1 MGATTLT
8 SFIKSE
14 EEYSD
19 VMVRNATGTAVLFEK
34 KSVSRPDE
42 GIILHSMTSPQL
54 NKIYCLDALIHLKKL
69 PSNSCQIIIADPPY
83 FRAIKEDWDNQWGSL
98 DDYLNWSEK
107 WISECIRILKPKGT
121 MYVYGFSETLAY
133 LFTKIQINKK
143 WLVWHYTNKTVPS
156 LNFWQRSHE
165 SIICCW
171 KDDRPDF
178 NRDEVR
184 VPYTET
190 FLKNAAG
197 KVRKGTKGRFGEGKE
212 TIYNAH
218 QNGALPRDVINI
230 SALAGGA
237 GFREKVEHPTQKPL
251 ALCDMLIKAAKN
263 TDNVVLVP
271 FVGSGSECV
280 SAIRNNCEFIGFE
293 ISKEYCKLAEKRIL
307 EETK

>member
-1 MGATTLT
+1 MGQTDKAE
-8 SFIKSE
+8 FIKSNCE
-14 EEYSD
+14 NSEAMAERKAGAS
-19 VMVRNATGTAVLFEK
+19 A
-34 KSVSRPDE
+34 
-42 GIILHSMTSPQL
+42 ILQKQL
-54 NKIYCLDALIHLKKL
+54 HTQVKLGLNRIYCMDSLAGLKKL
-69 PSNSCQIIIADPPY
+69 PSESCQIIIADPPY
-83 FRAIKEDWDNQWGSL
+83 FRAVKEDWDNQWE
-98 DDYLNWSEK
+98 DFEQYLNWCDD
-107 WISECIRILKPKGT
+107 WISECIRVLKPKGT
-121 MYVYGFSETLAY
+121 MYIYGFSETLAY
-133 LFTKIQINKK
+133 LFTRIFINKK

-171 KDDRPDF
+171 KDERPDF

-212 TIYNAH
+212 TVYSAH

-230 SALAGGA
+230 PALAGGA
-237 GFREKVEHPTQKPL
+237 GYVEKVEHPTQKPL
-251 ALCDMLIKAAKN
+251 ALCDILIKAAKN
-263 TDNVVLVP
+263 TQNVILVP

-293 ISKEYCKLAEKRIL
+293 INETYCKLAEKRII
-307 EETK
+307 EELKQTKLPI